1 MCVIEMN
8 FARLLHCAEDLAT
21 AGKAHERRFESYFEA
36 LKRLFNDLIASDDRP
51 TTDYVQHYESR
62 LNQLECAKKLAE
74 TSDPEQRASV
84 LISSVAPLIPRP
96 VSDDLLCI
104 SASRP
109 LKASALAVDAQ
120 RLPCSLS
127 DVPVAETS
135 IRGLLDSPPC
145 VRKSEQRKVDSQN
158 RKFLLGCAA
167 DALSHTNDESVLMHG
182 QPSGNGHYSRAQLL
196 HKEEFRREELASE
209 MLNMA
214 IHLKDQSAAMSDR
227 LKSDQK
233 TIESSINQAD
243 QNKSDLSVVLD
254 QLSEELGSR
263 CARIVWIVLLIALVV
278 FFQMIAFMK
287 LFRKRTW
294 HATRESLRT
303 EL

>member
-1 MCVIEMN
+1 MCMIEMN
-8 FARLLHCAEDLAT
+8 FARLLHCTEDLAT
-21 AGKAHERRFESYFEA
+21 AGHAHERRFESYFEA
-36 LKRLFNDLIASDDRP
+36 LKQLFNDLITSDDRP
-51 TTDYVQHYESR
+51 TTDYVRHYESR
-62 LNQLECAKKLAE
+62 LNQLESAKKLAD
-74 TSDPEQRASV
+74 TNNPEQRASV
-84 LISSVAPLIPRP
+84 FMSSVAPLIHRP

-104 SASRP
+104 SPSRP
-109 LKASALAVDAQ
+109 VKASALAIDAR
-120 RLPCSLS
+120 RLPCSS
-127 DVPVAETS
+127 SNVPVAETS

-145 VRKSEQRKVDSQN
+145 VRKSEQRKIDCEN
-158 RKFLLGCAA
+158 RKLLLGCTA
-167 DALSHTNDESVLMHG
+167 DTLSATGDEPMLTRG
-182 QPSGNGHYSRAQLL
+182 QSESERHSRTQLL

-243 QNKSDLSVVLD
+243 QNKTDLSMVLD

-263 CARIVWIVLLIALVV
+263 CARIVWIALLIALVV

-294 HATRESLRT
+294 HTAGQSLRT

>member
-1 MCVIEMN
+1 MCMIEMN
-8 FARLLHCAEDLAT
+8 FARLLHCTEDLAT
-21 AGKAHERRFESYFEA
+21 AGHAHERRFESYFEA
-36 LKRLFNDLIASDDRP
+36 LKQLFNDLITSDDRP
-51 TTDYVQHYESR
+51 TPDYVRHYESR

-74 TSDPEQRASV
+74 TSNPEQRASV
-84 LISSVAPLIPRP
+84 FLSSVAPLIPRP

-104 SASRP
+104 STNRP
-109 LKASALAVDAQ
+109 VKASASVVGAQ
-120 RLPCSLS
+120 RLLCSS
-127 DVPVAETS
+127 SNVPVAETS

-145 VRKSEQRKVDSQN
+145 VRKSEQRKIDNEN
-158 RKFLLGCAA
+158 RQLLLGSTA
-167 DALSHTNDESVLMHG
+167 DTLSATGDESMLMRG
-182 QPSGNGHYSRAQLL
+182 ESSESERYSRTQLL

-243 QNKSDLSVVLD
+243 QNKTDLSMVLD

-263 CARIVWIVLLIALVV
+263 CARVVWIALLIALIV
-278 FFQMIAFMK
+278 FLQMIAFMK

-294 HATRESLRT
+294 HTTGQSLRT